1 MKKELDKK
9 IELRM
14 LAIKGARLEIEIFDE
29 LDGDYIDYRIVRNKE
44 RAVENIIKKISKL
57 TDAPADRVRSLMHY
71 DPLRTW
77 GKYFDSLRAIGV
89 PIATQ
94 EEVKEFDNKK

>member
-14 LAIKGARLEIEIFDE
+14 LAIRAARLEIEIFDE
-29 LDGDYIDYRIVRNKE
+29 LDGDYVDYRIVRNKE
-44 RAVENIIKKISKL
+44 RAIENIVKKISKI
-57 TDAPADRVRSLMHY
+57 TTAPADRVRSLIYY
-71 DPLRTW
+71 DPFRTW

-89 PIATQ
+89 PIATK
-94 EEVKEFDNKK
+94 EEVEEYEKR

>member
-1 MKKELDKK
+1 MKKELNKK

-14 LAIKGARLEIEIFDE
+14 LAIKGACLEIEIFNE
-29 LDGDYIDYRIVRNKE
+29 LDCDYTDYRTVRNKE

-57 TDAPADRVRSLMHY
+57 TDAPADRVRSLMFY

-77 GKYFDSLRAIGV
+77 GEYFAALRAIGV

-94 EEVKEFDNKK
+94 EEVKEYDK

>member
-14 LAIKGARLEIEIFDE
+14 LAIRASQLENEIFYE
-29 LDGDYIDYRIVRNKE
+29 LDSDYVDNRIVRNKE
-44 RAVENIIKKISKL
+44 RAIENIVKKISKL
-57 TDAPADRVRSLMHY
+57 TDAPADRVRSLIYY
-71 DPLRTW
+71 DPLKTW
-77 GKYFDSLRAIGV
+77 GKYFDALRAIGV
-89 PIATQ
+89 LIATQ